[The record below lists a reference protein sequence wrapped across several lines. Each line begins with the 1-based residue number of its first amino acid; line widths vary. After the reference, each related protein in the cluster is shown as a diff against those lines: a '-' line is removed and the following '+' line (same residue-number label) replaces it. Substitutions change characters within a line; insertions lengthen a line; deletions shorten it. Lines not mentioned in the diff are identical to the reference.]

1 VADDETTPA
10 APTNGSGGPGGRRLL
25 IAAGAV
31 VADVEKLPVLV
42 RSVLDAA
49 SDILVIT
56 PVLPSRLQ
64 WLASDT
70 DRARHHADARLDAL
84 LGQFEEMDLP
94 AAGRVGD
101 ETPLTALD
109 DAVRDFAPD
118 HILIALR
125 SSQDADWQEQG
136 LLDQVRR
143 RFGLPLTVFVVADE

>member
-1 VADDETTPA
+1 
-10 APTNGSGGPGGRRLL
+10 
-25 IAAGAV
+25 
-31 VADVEKLPVLV
+31 VLV
-42 RSVLDAA
+42 RKLLDAA

-56 PVLPSRLQ
+56 PVLPGRLQ

-70 DRARHHADARLDAL
+70 DRARHQADARLDTL

-109 DAVRDFAPD
+109 DAVRGFAPD

-125 SSQDADWQEQG
+125 SSQNDDWQERG

-143 RFGLPLTVFVVADE
+143 RFGLPLTVFVVSDE